1 MCVFGDKL
9 KTSGYFPGVILR
21 RKKMS
26 KTIKNERTR
35 GYLDEL
41 ATQRRT
47 RQAVRE
53 LKASVLNDIQDM
65 LFNPPVAQDY

>member
-1 MCVFGDKL
+1 
-9 KTSGYFPGVILR
+9 
-21 RKKMS
+21 MS
-26 KTIKNERTR
+26 KSIKNERTR

-47 RQAVRE
+47 RKAVRE

-65 LFNPPVAQDY
+65 FFNPPVVAQDFE

>member
-1 MCVFGDKL
+1 
-9 KTSGYFPGVILR
+9 
-21 RKKMS
+21 MS

-41 ATQRRT
+41 ATQRKT

-53 LKASVLNDIQDM
+53 LKASVLDDIQDM
-65 LFNPPVAQDY
+65 LFSPPLAQDY

>member
-1 MCVFGDKL
+1 
-9 KTSGYFPGVILR
+9 
-21 RKKMS
+21 MS
-26 KTIKNERTR
+26 KSVKRERTR

-41 ATQRRT
+41 ATQRKT

-65 LFNPPVAQDY
+65 FFNPPMAQDF

>member
-1 MCVFGDKL
+1 
-9 KTSGYFPGVILR
+9 
-21 RKKMS
+21 MS
-26 KTIKNERTR
+26 KSIKHERTR

-53 LKASVLNDIQDM
+53 LKAAVLNDIQDM
-65 LFNPPVAQDY
+65 FFSPPIAQDL